1 MVDSGASVSILES
14 ARRLGTTALDIAETR
29 LALFSVDLQEAIYRL
44 SWLIIWGLIAVFFLG
59 IGLLLISVLVV
70 AYYWD
75 SYRLV
80 ALGLGGGF
88 FLTAS
93 VCIAAVISHSARRHQ
108 ALFAMT
114 LSELA
119 KDRDR
124 LNATA

>member
-1 MVDSGASVSILES
+1 MNDGGASVSLLES
-14 ARRLGTTALDIAETR
+14 ARRLGTTALDIAGTR
-29 LALFSVDLQEAIYRL
+29 LALFSVDLQEAVYRL

-59 IGLLLISVLVV
+59 IGLLLISLLVV

-80 ALGLGGGF
+80 ALGLGGF

-93 VCIAAVISHSARRHQ
+93 VCIAAVISHSARRRQ